1 MFISGVSLS
10 FSTVHACIFKIHIFY
25 ILHKIKY
32 HNVGLFSY
40 FLNRIYNNIIYGNN
54 LIRYLILTSLQFF
67 FQIKGILEKGVCM
80 GYFMYFPRIIILFVR
95 FAFFMF
101 FLI

>member
-10 FSTVHACIFKIHIFY
+10 FSTVYACIFKIHIFY

-40 FLNRIYNNIIYGNN
+40 FLNRIYNILFMGT
-54 LIRYLILTSLQFF
+54 IRLDIWYWLVCSFF

-95 FAFFMF
+95 FASFMVFF
-101 FLI
+101 I